1 MESFTEQYFAKCGNC
16 EEIGVRE
23 ENRNP
28 VNKKRFAK
36 PDLSVKRYAW
46 ETTVPDYI
54 INGLDGIH
62 RREVTHKDILSFGQ
76 SIDLK
81 VDGILEKRLQKAL
94 NLTKK
99 FKTKEENKLR
109 TKMRKKL
116 KKENTKTLKAM
127 KKNQRLENTQIL
139 CEEISAAILSLLDMH
154 SSKQRAQTKITERVL
169 QENYAEVWKIVE
181 EEIKKRVETFM
192 ETYMSDSEDELH
204 KMLDELEAKFEEEY
218 WDMAEWAVNK
228 VKEMEIEIKDAE
240 KAAEMEGRANAA
252 ADAARRAREEAEER
266 RRRAREDAMRRLG
279 LVDSQGNLLSDEFD
293 VEKAMKILE
302 WRREIVDMLHQQLAI
317 AEAERNQVEERLKE
331 TCRGFKH
338 LIQTIESEI
347 DADVPGVVRGQGGHI
362 RGDARDYGARLP
374 ESQGGTGVVAMKG
387 GNKAAGSGSG
397 ADGKSNNNDGGNKSS
412 VGSGAIN
419 NGATNKDAAKSLSAV
434 RGSTLARRQGCQH
447 LPRRKSAVHRIFERS
462 LGIVDGP
469 LDANVDDD
477 EFIADVIEK
486 LNRLDDGWHEL
497 TGDSAEVDRDDVGKD
512 GGRGGDG
519 EGEGGGKDGEEKK
532 DGDEDESGGKKED
545 EGRQFCLSVEDRVE
559 YRQHEANQRRILAEE
574 RQKERDEEARRKEE
588 EEKRKQAE
596 EPTDEER
603 EIFEAAEALMRGEGG
618 EEGKSAMAGTAAPW
632 VAY

>member
-1 MESFTEQYFAKCGNC
+1 ML
-16 EEIGVRE
+16 
-23 ENRNP
+23 
-28 VNKKRFAK
+28 
-36 PDLSVKRYAW
+36 LSVLNK
-46 ETTVPDYI
+46 
-54 INGLDGIH
+54 
-62 RREVTHKDILSFGQ
+62 VTHKDILGFGQ

-109 TKMRKKL
+109 KKMRKKL

-127 KKNQRLENTQIL
+127 KKNQRHENTQIL

-154 SSKQRAQTKITERVL
+154 SSKKKAQTKITERVL
-169 QENYAEVWKIVE
+169 RENYAEVWKIVE
-181 EEIKKRVETFM
+181 EEIKKRVETYM

-228 VKEMEIEIKDAE
+228 IKEMEIEIKDAE

-317 AEAERNQVEERLKE
+317 AEAERNQVEERVKE

-347 DADVPGVVRGQGGHI
+347 DDDVVGVVRGKGGHI
-362 RGDARDYGARLP
+362 RGDARDNGARLP
-374 ESQGGTGVVAMKG
+374 ESQGGTGIVAIKG
-387 GNKAAGSGSG
+387 GSAAGSSSG
-397 ADGKSNNNDGGNKSS
+397 GDKGKSNNSDGGDKSS
-412 VGSGAIN
+412 AGSGGISD
-419 NGATNKDAAKSLSAV
+419 GTTNKDTAKSPNPIPSP
-434 RGSTLARRQGCQH
+434 TLARRH

-469 LDANVDDD
+469 LDANLDDD

-497 TGDSAEVDRDDVGKD
+497 TGDSAEVDRDDGGRD
-512 GGRGGDG
+512 GGRGGEED
-519 EGEGGGKDGEEKK
+519 GEGGGKEGEEKK
-532 DGDEDESGGKKED
+532 DGDEDDSGGKKE

-603 EIFEAAEALMRGEGG
+603 EIFEAAEALMRGEEGE